1 MTSGDEAL
9 ESVTALE
16 LARLRMVETAARELL
31 ERSHGRRSAT
41 ALLEGMAALRAA
53 LDGRPPPSS
62 TGGTETNQR
71 HPTKR

>member
-53 LDGRPPPSS
+53 LDSRPTPSS

>member
-1 MTSGDEAL
+1 MTSGDEVL

-41 ALLEGMAALRAA
+41 AMLEGVAALRGA

-62 TGGTETNQR
+62 TGRAVTS
-71 HPTKR
+71 